1 MTRTLAA
8 SLALAACLAAA
19 TARFAAADGM
29 VNPNPEPP
37 QAAEDAGQGGAPQ
50 GPSLSAKLV
59 GGQARAD
66 SAEVQV
72 KVTGVDSPRLQ
83 YKVDDGPAIETQD
96 TRIKVRGLKPGA
108 HRISVLLEGQDGAPL
123 GPSQSLDVNIQ

>member
-1 MTRTLAA
+1 MTQKLAA
-8 SLALAACLAAA
+8 ALALALCMTAAF
-19 TARFAAADGM
+19 ARLAAADGM

-37 QAAEDAGQGGAPQ
+37 QAAEEAGGAGAPQ

-66 SAEVQV
+66 TAQVEV
-72 KVTGVDSPRLQ
+72 KVSGVESPRLQ

-96 TRIKVRGLKPGA
+96 TKIKVRGLKPGN

-123 GPSQSLDVNIQ
+123 GPSQSLDVNIK

>member
-1 MTRTLAA
+1 MTQKLAA
-8 SLALAACLAAA
+8 SLAVAVCLAAA
-19 TARFAAADGM
+19 AARSAAADGM
-29 VNPNPEPP
+29 VNPEPEP
-37 QAAEDAGQGGAPQ
+37 QAVEDAGGGAPQ

-72 KVTGVDSPRLQ
+72 KVSGVDSPRLQ

-96 TRIKVRGLKPGA
+96 TKIKVRGLKPGS

-123 GPSQSLDVNIQ
+123 GPSQSLDVHITQ